1 MTIMTQTGKIAIG
14 LSAFLASTL
23 GCAEPPVS
31 RESRPVTGPET
42 PKVVA
47 QKQARPA
54 PGSALADQV
63 VAGRPDVGKEL
74 FKKYECLNCHSIRG
88 QGGTQGPDLAQVG
101 VRRSAEWLT
110 NFVYDPSELFPE
122 SPMPRPEWKSEQEV
136 ADVVAFLL
144 SLRRDVPKE
153 KILQAKA
160 SEIEKGEALVQAYDC
175 RACHTI
181 GEGGVS
187 GYYPEL
193 THVGRKIRPEWER
206 RWLQDT
212 QKVKP
217 GTFMPT
223 FGFSD
228 PELDAIAAY
237 LHSLK

>member
-1 MTIMTQTGKIAIG
+1 MTQTGRISIG
-14 LSAFLASTL
+14 LGALLSLTL

-31 RESRPVTGPET
+31 RESNPAIPSPSPKAAAST
-42 PKVVA
+42 P
-47 QKQARPA
+47 
-54 PGSALADQV
+54 ALATAKRVQTES
-63 VAGRPDVGKEL
+63 AGPGRADVGKEL
-74 FKKYECLNCHSIRG
+74 FKKQECLNCHSVHG
-88 QGGTQGPDLAQVG
+88 QGGSQGPDLAQVG
-101 VRRSAEWLT
+101 IRRSAEWLT

-122 SPMPRPEWKSEQEV
+122 SSMPRPEWKSEQEV

-144 SLRRDVPKE
+144 TLKREIPKE

-160 SEIEKGEALVQAYDC
+160 SDVEKGEALVQAYDC

-187 GYYPEL
+187 GYPEL

-228 PELDAIAAY
+228 PELDAIVAY
-237 LHSLK
+237 LHTLQ

>member
-1 MTIMTQTGKIAIG
+1 MRQTGTIAVG
-14 LSAFLASTL
+14 LGTLLLLTL

-31 RESRPVTGPET
+31 RELATAPTT
-42 PKVVA
+42 PKA
-47 QKQARPA
+47 APSKSAPRPESG
-54 PGSALADQV
+54 PPSDQLM
-63 VAGRPDVGKEL
+63 AGRPEVGKEL
-74 FKKYECLNCHSIRG
+74 FKKHECLNCHSIRG
-88 QGGTQGPDLAQVG
+88 QGGSQGPDLAQVG
-101 VRRSAEWLT
+101 LRRSAEWLT
-110 NFVYDPSELFPE
+110 NFIYDPSEPFPE

-144 SLRRDVPKE
+144 GLKRDVPKE

-187 GYYPEL
+187 GYPEL

-228 PELDAIAAY
+228 PELDAIVAY
-237 LHSLK
+237 LHSLN

>member
-1 MTIMTQTGKIAIG
+1 MTQTGKLAIG
-14 LSAFLASTL
+14 LSTLLALTL

-31 RESRPVTGPET
+31 REAMSVIAPQTT
-42 PKVVA
+42 KAVA
-47 QKQARPA
+47 PAEARPA
-54 PGSALADQV
+54 STSAPTDQ
-63 VAGRPDVGKEL
+63 AMTGRSAVGKEL
-74 FKKYECLNCHSIRG
+74 FKKQECLNCHSIRG
-88 QGGTQGPDLAQVG
+88 QGGSQGPDLAQVG
-101 VRRSAEWLT
+101 IRRSAEWLM

-144 SLRRDVPKE
+144 SLKREIPKE
-153 KILQAKA
+153 RILQAKA
-160 SEIEKGEALVQAYDC
+160 SDVEKGEAFVQAYDC

-187 GYYPEL
+187 GYPDL
-193 THVGRKIRPEWER
+193 SNVGRKIRPEWER

-212 QKVKP
+212 QTIKP

-223 FGFSD
+223 FGFSA
-228 PELDAIAAY
+228 PELDAIVAY

>member
-1 MTIMTQTGKIAIG
+1 MRRIGTIAVG
-14 LSAFLASTL
+14 LGTLLLLTL

-31 RESRPVTGPET
+31 REMTPTT
-42 PKVVA
+42 APKVA
-47 QKQARPA
+47 PSQPA
-54 PGSALADQV
+54 PRTESGAASDQLM
-63 VAGRPDVGKEL
+63 AGRPEVGKEL
-74 FKKYECLNCHSIRG
+74 FKKHECLNCHSIRG
-88 QGGTQGPDLAQVG
+88 QGGSQGPDLAQVG
-101 VRRSAEWLT
+101 LRRSPQWLT
-110 NFVYDPSELFPE
+110 NFIYDPSELFPE

-144 SLRRDVPKE
+144 SLKRQVPKE
-153 KILQAKA
+153 KILQATA
-160 SEIEKGEALVQAYDC
+160 SDVEKGEALVQAYDC

-187 GYYPEL
+187 GYPEL

-223 FGFSD
+223 FGFGD
-228 PELDAIAAY
+228 PELDAIVAY

>member
-1 MTIMTQTGKIAIG
+1 MRQTGKIAVG
-14 LSAFLASTL
+14 LGTLLLLTL
-23 GCAEPPVS
+23 GCAEPPVP
-31 RESRPVTGPET
+31 REIATAPTT
-42 PKVVA
+42 PKA
-47 QKQARPA
+47 APPQPA
-54 PGSALADQV
+54 PRTESGASSDQLM
-63 VAGRPDVGKEL
+63 AGRSEVGKEL
-74 FKKYECLNCHSIRG
+74 FKKHECLNCHSIRG
-88 QGGTQGPDLAQVG
+88 KGGSQGPDLAQVG
-101 VRRSAEWLT
+101 LRRSAEWLT
-110 NFVYDPSELFPE
+110 NFIYDPSELFPE

-144 SLRRDVPKE
+144 TLKRDVPKE

-160 SEIEKGEALVQAYDC
+160 SDIEKGEALVQAYDC

-187 GYYPEL
+187 GYPEL

-206 RWLQDT
+206 RWLHDT

-228 PELDAIAAY
+228 PELDAIVAY

>member
-1 MTIMTQTGKIAIG
+1 MTQIGRIAVG
-14 LSAFLASTL
+14 VSTLLFLTL

-31 RESRPVTGPET
+31 RESRPAIPSPSPKAVASTPTPPASKNVQAESTGP
-42 PKVVA
+42 
-47 QKQARPA
+47 
-54 PGSALADQV
+54 
-63 VAGRPDVGKEL
+63 GRSDVGKEL
-74 FKKYECLNCHSIRG
+74 FKKQECLNCHSIRG
-88 QGGTQGPDLAQVG
+88 QGGSQGPDLAQVG
-101 VRRSAEWLT
+101 LRRSAEWLT

-122 SPMPRPEWKSEQEV
+122 SPMPRPEWRSEQEV
-136 ADVVAFLL
+136 TDVVAFLL
-144 SLRRDVPKE
+144 SLKREIPKE
-153 KILQAKA
+153 KIFQAKA
-160 SEIEKGEALVQAYDC
+160 SDVEKGEALVQAYDC

-187 GYYPEL
+187 GYPEL

-212 QKVKP
+212 QKIKP

-228 PELDAIAAY
+228 PELDAIVAY

>member
-1 MTIMTQTGKIAIG
+1 MTLTGNTAIG
-14 LSAFLASTL
+14 LSALLALTL

-31 RESRPVTGPET
+31 RESTSVIVPQPAKAE
-42 PKVVA
+42 A
-47 QKQARPA
+47 QTQAPPPSSSA
-54 PGSALADQV
+54 PSDQV
-63 VAGRPDVGKEL
+63 MAGRPDVGKEL
-74 FKKYECLNCHSIRG
+74 FKKHECLNCHSVRG
-88 QGGTQGPDLAQVG
+88 QGGSQGPDLAQIG
-101 VRRSAEWLT
+101 LRRSPEWLT
-110 NFVYDPSELFPE
+110 NFIYDPSELFPE

-144 SLRRDVPKE
+144 TLKREVPKE

-187 GYYPEL
+187 GYPEL

-228 PELDAIAAY
+228 PELDAIVAY
-237 LHSLK
+237 LHSLN